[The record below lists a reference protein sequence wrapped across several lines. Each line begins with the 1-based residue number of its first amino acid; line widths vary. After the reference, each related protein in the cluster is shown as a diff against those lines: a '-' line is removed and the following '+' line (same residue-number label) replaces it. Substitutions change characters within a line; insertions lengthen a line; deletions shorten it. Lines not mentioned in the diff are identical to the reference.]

1 MNSTPR
7 DENVLTDIRTCQE
20 IVAKSHNDKIAA
32 ICRILQGCAMPDTSG
47 MAQSLFENGLD
58 CLTLVCRT
66 NLSRYVSHSFNP
78 SPVEQADQEKNP
90 VLPFLWSSLNLVKHP
105 DDEHHRLE
113 ALEILSNAKQDI
125 LRRIIALG
133 LLDSKNLDFLSL
145 TDSDIMNETLWSQ
158 PQFRLYDTVIRR
170 EQGEREWHLVPRPGR
185 REQGQRSLLSLCAA
199 EDPHQPLQEFID
211 SNIGPRDCEDGSQ
224 EIWMSDKPRIVRIQ
238 YEPCANAPANFQEL
252 RRFDMPIYNCKE
264 AVAWANIRPD
274 ILKAHVSWHYE
285 LGSVVKVGA
294 TARHNSYVRTYSQGG
309 GHRRLDARGTK
320 TVNNLWKLDGATSG
334 VYLLVYHWTAHE
346 QSQIYSAE
354 VQPKYGSDRIT
365 GADGVELING
375 FLNKL
380 DLEEPSAESQNV
392 GDTNTASSARPATGN
407 RNVPVDAGTA
417 QPDNPV
423 PVQDQGDPRQSQPE
437 PARPSDASHPS
448 RNVRNET
455 QEQSSSRRGT
465 SIEPVQMGALQT
477 QQLAFRPRDSR
488 RPRNRRPTQV
498 EDNRASSPDRRERSH
513 REYRRSRSR
522 DDTSQRRSERST
534 GRDRSPLEYNRRHS
548 GDTWSPGRRDQREAD
563 RRRDFRPRSRSPP
576 RHERSDGRWHSRSPR
591 RGEQRDADR
600 RRRSRSPHNEYHQSS
615 YQSYR
620 PSPPPVSTQGGRRRP
635 SRRERQRQRR
645 RN

>member
-145 TDSDIMNETLWSQ
+145 NDSDIMNETLWSQ

-465 SIEPVQMGALQT
+465 LPFVREIAVDLGTDALPKWKTIARRRQIVESAHIVSTGDPAAVTTLLSVEAREAQGEIVALWSTTDATPVIHGLPDAEIRERPTDAVTSARARARLPGMRDPTAAGTAGLLDVESREMPTDAAGHARRTTSTTSRLTKATDLLRHPSAHKGGVGAL
-477 QQLAFRPRDSR
+477 RGE
-488 RPRNRRPTQV
+488 N
-498 EDNRASSPDRRERSH
+498 
-513 REYRRSRSR
+513 
-522 DDTSQRRSERST
+522 
-534 GRDRSPLEYNRRHS
+534 GRDK
-548 GDTWSPGRRDQREAD
+548 DAAI
-563 RRRDFRPRSRSPP
+563 
-576 RHERSDGRWHSRSPR
+576 ERFLCL
-591 RGEQRDADR
+591 
-600 RRRSRSPHNEYHQSS
+600 
-615 YQSYR
+615 
-620 PSPPPVSTQGGRRRP
+620 
-635 SRRERQRQRR
+635 
-645 RN
+645 

>member
-145 TDSDIMNETLWSQ
+145 NDSDIMNETLWSQ

-380 DLEEPSAESQNV
+380 DLEEPSAESQNLSLTILCLFRTKV
-392 GDTNTASSARPATGN
+392 TRDSHSRSLLVRLTLHIRPATYETRPKSNLPLDGARQSSPYKRERSRHN
-407 RNVPVDAGTA
+407 SLPFVREIAVDLGTDALPKWKTIARRRQIVESAHIVSTGDPAAVTTLLSVEAREAQGEIVALWSTTDATPVIHGLPDAEIRERPTDAVTSARARARLPGMRDPTAAGTA
-417 QPDNPV
+417 GLLDVESREMPTDAA
-423 PVQDQGDPRQSQPE
+423 GH
-437 PARPSDASHPS
+437 ARRTTSTTSRLTKATDLLRHPS
-448 RNVRNET
+448 AHKGGV
-455 QEQSSSRRGT
+455 
-465 SIEPVQMGALQT
+465 GAL
-477 QQLAFRPRDSR
+477 RGE
-488 RPRNRRPTQV
+488 N
-498 EDNRASSPDRRERSH
+498 
-513 REYRRSRSR
+513 
-522 DDTSQRRSERST
+522 
-534 GRDRSPLEYNRRHS
+534 GRDK
-548 GDTWSPGRRDQREAD
+548 DAAI
-563 RRRDFRPRSRSPP
+563 
-576 RHERSDGRWHSRSPR
+576 ERFLCL
-591 RGEQRDADR
+591 
-600 RRRSRSPHNEYHQSS
+600 
-615 YQSYR
+615 
-620 PSPPPVSTQGGRRRP
+620 
-635 SRRERQRQRR
+635 
-645 RN
+645 